1 MNEQVK
7 PVVWTNTQNSIRV
20 RSFLRPSVSGS
31 WRCQMNLKTS
41 IQPPSFPFPAKIRQ
55 RRNSDRPRAGGQ
67 VGWFPVWVR
76 RSGRSMTVGAAGHEK
91 DTWAFPHEMHFPW
104 ATSHEIHGILKRYM
118 IGRWGSETRS
128 PGQAFLLPPASVYCS
143 GLVRWGRRNLLSQA
157 CHITGL
163 RQGGLL
169 LPTPS
174 PCKRIGFS
182 RSCILS
188 YSRTQRNCLLSVV
201 GTAKG
206 VNPGKVL
213 SIACK
218 AQ

>member
-41 IQPPSFPFPAKIRQ
+41 IHPPSFPFPAKIRQ

-128 PGQAFLLPPASVYCS
+128 PGQAFPLPPPQFTAQVWWDGVDKISCHKPVTLQGS
-143 GLVRWGRRNLLSQA
+143 GKVGSSSQPPPLAKELVF
-157 CHITGL
+157 
-163 RQGGLL
+163 QGHV
-169 LPTPS
+169 
-174 PCKRIGFS
+174 F
-182 RSCILS
+182 
-188 YSRTQRNCLLSVV
+188 CLIHRHK
-201 GTAKG
+201 GTAFL
-206 VNPGKVL
+206 VL
-213 SIACK
+213 LGQLRELIQAK
-218 AQ
+218 YLV